1 MTSDDKAPIVV
12 GVDDS
17 EAGRLAGAWA
27 ADEAA
32 REGRP
37 LRLVHALDW
46 PAYADRRETALP
58 DSWSGRFRAQGQQ
71 ALDKARAATSKRH
84 PALHVTVDLMDGK
97 PKEVLCEAAAGAVMV
112 VMGSRQMS
120 SLREALTTGGIA
132 VPVIAHAPCPVVVVR
147 HVEPAVGPGVVV
159 VGVDGSSGSE
169 RALAYGFETAS
180 RRGAEVL
187 AVHVCQLPVGA
198 AAAGLAAELMQDA
211 RETTERQL
219 AVWSAKYPEVRAR
232 REIVFGHPVQ
242 VLADESK
249 GALCLVV
256 GTRGLGGFRGMLL
269 GSVSSG
275 LVHHARCPL
284 VAIPD
289 HDGE

>member
-1 MTSDDKAPIVV
+1 MAGDTKAPIVV

-17 EAGRLAGAWA
+17 EPGRLAVAWA

-32 REGRP
+32 REGHP

-46 PAYADRRETALP
+46 PAYADRRESALP
-58 DSWSGRFRAQGQQ
+58 DSWSGRFRAQGRK
-71 ALDKARAATSKRH
+71 ALGKARDVASNRH
-84 PALHVTVDLMDGK
+84 PGLDVSAVLMDGT
-97 PKEVLCEAAAGAVMV
+97 PKEVLREAAVEAAMV
-112 VMGSRQMS
+112 VLGSRHMS

-132 VPVIAHAPCPVVVVR
+132 VPVIAHAACPVVVVR
-147 HVEPAVGPGVVV
+147 DVEPALGSGVVV
-159 VGVDGSSGSE
+159 VGVDGSTGSE
-169 RALAYGFETAS
+169 EALAYAFETAS

-187 AVHVCQLPVGA
+187 AVHVCQLPVA
-198 AAAGLAAELMQDA
+198 ATAAGLAAELLEDA
-211 RETTERQL
+211 RESTERQL
-219 AVWSAKYPEVRAR
+219 AVWTAKYPGVRAR

-242 VLADESK
+242 VLGDASK

-284 VAIPD
+284 IAVPV